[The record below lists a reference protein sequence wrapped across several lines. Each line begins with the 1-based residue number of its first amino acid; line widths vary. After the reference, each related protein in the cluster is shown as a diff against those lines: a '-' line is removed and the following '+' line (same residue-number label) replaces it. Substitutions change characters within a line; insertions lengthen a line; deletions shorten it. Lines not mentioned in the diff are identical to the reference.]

1 MDKRIKSFFNN
12 KHRIHLIVILCLLI
26 VYTSAQAW
34 VIRKEAHIPAATT
47 IKDTQQNKT
56 PANPAK
62 KVIELKRAKL
72 LDRRLGSDVEILI
85 DSVILFHD
93 GATMYCDSAYLN
105 RINNT
110 FEAFG
115 TVRVEQGDTLFL
127 YGKYLEYDGNMRYLK
142 VRREVRLE
150 NINDNVTLFTDS
162 LDYDRTR
169 EIGYYFDGGMLV
181 DTLNEMTS
189 YWGQY
194 EPSKHLALFH
204 DSVILVNPNFTL
216 YTDTL
221 LYHTTTKIA
230 DITGFSTIVSDSAT
244 IYTTRAWYN
253 TETEESLLLD
263 QSRIV
268 NIEGN
273 RSLIGDSIFYDKR
286 RGHGEVFGNMYLED
300 TIQKI
305 ILTGDYGF
313 YNEISDYAMATKK
326 ARAIEF
332 SQGDSLFIHA
342 DTLKLISEKIS
353 PDTIYREIKGYYGVR
368 FFRTDLQGVCDS
380 LQFNTKDSILH
391 LYRNPVLWNENNQI
405 LGDTITVFF
414 NDSTIDWSHIR
425 PNAFA
430 IQQIDSI
437 HFNQVKGRD
446 MKAYFE
452 NKDIKRVLVEGNAES
467 IFYPEE
473 KDKTMIGLN
482 KTESSYLSMD
492 FLARKIQ
499 RIKIWPKPVG
509 KMTPIPDI
517 LPGTDKL
524 TGFEWLDYIRPLDK
538 DDIFRKVERKGG
550 GDIHR
555 GGRRSRK
562 TTPAPAPQTQVVDS
576 LTTDTTSIIQAGEIA
591 KEKIQA
597 ESSETKTEQ
606 VEVGTT
612 NSGESE
618 SETNKIETQP
628 VILKEEKE
636 IENEITE
643 E

>member
-1 MDKRIKSFFNN
+1 MDKRIKSFLNN
-12 KHRIHLIVILCLLI
+12 KHRMHLIAILCLLI
-26 VYTSAQAW
+26 VYVSAQAW
-34 VIRKEAHIPAATT
+34 VIQRSPYTPSNVSP
-47 IKDTQQNKT
+47 TQDIQQT
-56 PANPAK
+56 PNDPAK
-62 KVIELKRAKL
+62 KVIELRQAKL

-93 GATMYCDSAYLN
+93 GAFMYCDSAYLN

-127 YGKYLEYDGNMRYLK
+127 YGKYLEYDGNMKYLK

-150 NINDNVTLFTDS
+150 NTNDNVTLFTDS
-162 LDYDRTR
+162 LDYDRAR
-169 EIGYYFDGGMLV
+169 NVGYYFNGGMLV

-189 YWGQY
+189 YYAMY
-194 EPSKHLALFH
+194 EPSKHRAFFE

-216 YTDTL
+216 YTDSL
-221 LYHTTTKIA
+221 WYHTETKIA
-230 DITGFSTIVSDSAT
+230 DINGFSTIVSDSAT
-244 IYTTRAWYN
+244 IYTTKAWYN
-253 TETEESLLLD
+253 TETDESLLLD

-268 NIEGN
+268 NIEGY
-273 RSLIGDSIFYDKR
+273 RSLIGDSIFYDKKA
-286 RGHGEVFGNMYLED
+286 GFGEVFGNMYLED

-313 YNEISDYAMATKK
+313 YNERTDYAMATKR

-342 DTLKLISEKIS
+342 DTLKLISQKVS

-380 LQFNTKDSILH
+380 LQFNTRDSILH

-414 NDSTIDWSHIR
+414 NDSTIDWSHVR

-430 IQQIDSI
+430 VQQIDSI

-452 NKDIKRVLVEGNAES
+452 NKDIKHVLVEGNAES

-517 LPGTDKL
+517 LPGSDKL
-524 TGFEWLDYIRPLDK
+524 TGFVWLDYLRPIDK
-538 DDIFRKVERKGG
+538 DDVFRKVERKGG
-550 GDIHR
+550 DIQR
-555 GGRRSRK
+555 GGRRSTRK
-562 TTPAPAPQTQVVDS
+562 STPTPSPQPQVSDS
-576 LTTDTTSIIQAGEIA
+576 LSTDTISTPPEVVNKEEIKVENTEISI
-591 KEKIQA
+591 
-597 ESSETKTEQ
+597 TEQ
-606 VEVGTT
+606 SELENTDTGQKET
-612 NSGESE
+612 ESD
-618 SETNKIETQP
+618 KLETQP
-628 VILKEEKE
+628 IILKEEKD
-636 IENEITE
+636 IENENTE
-643 E
+643 D